1 MGEENLKLV
10 TLGSVPYK
18 PIVPIALKQKRMKK
32 IMFNDQYGLT
42 QAVLDGRK
50 TQTRRIA
57 YQEPFK
63 YNCNC
68 GICTEGKDKGKLTI
82 NDGNE
87 IVAKST
93 YKIGEVVAVAQRYSD
108 IPFANDIFI
117 RAFPIGWANKMFVKS
132 SLMPHQIKITNIR
145 CERLQDIST
154 DDCMKEGIFCSH
166 IDGIDDAYTYDT
178 TFDRFVKKWWYR
190 TPIEAYKMLSCKLHL
205 HWGSN
210 PLVFVYD
217 FVLVK

>member
-1 MGEENLKLV
+1 
-10 TLGSVPYK
+10 
-18 PIVPIALKQKRMKK
+18 
-32 IMFNDQYGLT
+32 MFNDRYGLT
-42 QAVLDGRK
+42 EAVLDGRK

-63 YNCNC
+63 YYRNC
-68 GICTEGKDKGKLTI
+68 GFYTEGKDKGKLAI

-93 YKIGEVVAVAQRYSD
+93 YKIGEVVAIAQRYSD
-108 IPFANDIFI
+108 IPYIKELHPRINTSE
-117 RAFPIGWANKMFVKS
+117 GWGNKMFVKS
-132 SLMPHQIKITNIR
+132 DLMPHQIIITNIR
-145 CERLQDIST
+145 CERVQYIST
-154 DDCMKEGIFCSH
+154 DDCMREGILCCHMPWFHDVYSY
-166 IDGIDDAYTYDT
+166 DATNDSK
-178 TFDRFVKKWWYR
+178 RKKWWYR

-217 FVLVK
+217 FKLVK

>member
-1 MGEENLKLV
+1 
-10 TLGSVPYK
+10 
-18 PIVPIALKQKRMKK
+18 MKK

-42 QAVLDGRK
+42 EAVLDGRK

-57 YQEPFK
+57 YEKHFK
-63 YNCNC
+63 HIRSC
-68 GICTEGKDKGKLTI
+68 GFCTEGKDKGKLAI

-93 YKIGEVVAVAQRYSD
+93 YKIGEVVAVAQRYCD

-117 RAFPIGWANKMFVKS
+117 RAVPIGWSNKMFVKS

-154 DDCMKEGIFCSH
+154 DDCMKEGIYCSH
-166 IDGIDDAYTYDT
+166 IEGIDDAYSYDAT
-178 TFDRFVKKWWYR
+178 NDRFKPKRWYR
-190 TPIEAYKMLSCKLHL
+190 TPIKAYKMLSCKLHL
-205 HWGSN
+205 HWDSN

-217 FVLVK
+217 FKLIK

>member
-1 MGEENLKLV
+1 
-10 TLGSVPYK
+10 
-18 PIVPIALKQKRMKK
+18 MKK

-42 QAVLDGRK
+42 QAVLEGRK

-57 YQEPFK
+57 YEKPFK
-63 YNCNC
+63 HIRSC
-68 GICTEGKDKGKLTI
+68 GFCTEGKDKGKLAI
-82 NDGNE
+82 YDGNE

-108 IPFANDIFI
+108 IPFNNKMPGIS
-117 RAFPIGWANKMFVKS
+117 IGWLNKMFVKS

-145 CERLQDIST
+145 CERLHYIST

-166 IDGIDDAYTYDT
+166 IDEIDDAYSYDAT
-178 TFDRFVKKWWYR
+178 DDSFEKKWWYR

-205 HWGSN
+205 HWDNN

-217 FVLVK
+217 FKLVK

>member
-1 MGEENLKLV
+1 
-10 TLGSVPYK
+10 
-18 PIVPIALKQKRMKK
+18 MKK

-42 QAVLDGRK
+42 EAVLDGRK

-57 YQEPFK
+57 YEKPFK
-63 YNCNC
+63 HIRSC
-68 GICTEGKDKGKLTI
+68 GFCTEGKDKGKLAI

-108 IPFANDIFI
+108 IPFNNKM
-117 RAFPIGWANKMFVKS
+117 PGLSIGWLNKMFVKS

-145 CERLQDIST
+145 CERLHYISI

-166 IDGIDDAYTYDT
+166 IDGIDDAYSYDAT
-178 TFDRFVKKWWYR
+178 NDDFTKKWWYQ

-205 HWGSN
+205 HWDSN

-217 FVLVK
+217 FKLVK

>member
-1 MGEENLKLV
+1 
-10 TLGSVPYK
+10 
-18 PIVPIALKQKRMKK
+18 MKK

-42 QAVLDGRK
+42 EAVLDGRK

-57 YQEPFK
+57 YEKPFK
-63 YNCNC
+63 HIRSC
-68 GICTEGKDKGKLTI
+68 GFIMEGKDKGKLAI

-117 RAFPIGWANKMFVKS
+117 REVPIGWSNKMFVKS

-166 IDGIDDAYTYDT
+166 IEGCQDAYSYDAT
-178 TFDRFVKKWWYR
+178 NDSRRRKWWYR
-190 TPIEAYKMLSCKLHL
+190 TPIESYTMLCCKLHL
-205 HWGSN
+205 HWASN

-217 FVLVK
+217 FKLVK

>member
-1 MGEENLKLV
+1 
-10 TLGSVPYK
+10 
-18 PIVPIALKQKRMKK
+18 MKK

-42 QAVLDGRK
+42 EAVLAGRK

-57 YQEPFK
+57 YEKPFK
-63 YNCNC
+63 HIRSC
-68 GICTEGKDKGKLTI
+68 GFIMEGKDKGKLAI

-93 YKIGEVVAVAQRYSD
+93 YKIGEVVAVAQRYCD

-117 RAFPIGWANKMFVKS
+117 REVPIGWSNKMFVKS
-132 SLMPHQIKITNIR
+132 DLMPHQIKITNIR

-166 IDGIDDAYTYDT
+166 IDGIDDAYSYDAT
-178 TFDRFVKKWWYR
+178 NDSFEKKWWYR

-205 HWGSN
+205 HWDAN

-217 FVLVK
+217 FKLVK

>member
-1 MGEENLKLV
+1 
-10 TLGSVPYK
+10 
-18 PIVPIALKQKRMKK
+18 MKK

-57 YQEPFK
+57 YEKPFK
-63 YNCNC
+63 YKRCC
-68 GICTEGKDKGKLTI
+68 GFITEGTDKGKLSI

-93 YKIGEVVAVAQRYSD
+93 YKIGEVVAVAQRYCD

-117 RAFPIGWANKMFVKS
+117 RAVPIGWSNKMFVKS

-154 DDCMKEGIFCSH
+154 DDCMKEGIFCCHMEWFHDTFSY
-166 IDGIDDAYTYDT
+166 DATNDSK
-178 TFDRFVKKWWYR
+178 RKKWWYD

-205 HWGSN
+205 HWGTN

-217 FVLVK
+217 FKLIK

>member
-1 MGEENLKLV
+1 
-10 TLGSVPYK
+10 
-18 PIVPIALKQKRMKK
+18 MKK

-42 QAVLDGRK
+42 EAVLDGRK

-57 YQEPFK
+57 YKEPFK

-68 GICTEGKDKGKLTI
+68 GFYTEGKDKGKLAI

-108 IPFANDIFI
+108 IPFNNKM
-117 RAFPIGWANKMFVKS
+117 PGLSIGWLNKMFVKS
-132 SLMPHQIKITNIR
+132 SLMPHQIMITDIR
-145 CERLQDIST
+145 CERLHYIST

-166 IDGIDDAYTYDT
+166 IEGVHDAYSYDAT
-178 TFDRFVKKWWYR
+178 NDSKRKKWWYR
-190 TPIEAYKMLSCKLHL
+190 TPTEAYKMLSCKLHL
-205 HWGSN
+205 HWDNN

-217 FVLVK
+217 FKLVK

>member
-1 MGEENLKLV
+1 
-10 TLGSVPYK
+10 
-18 PIVPIALKQKRMKK
+18 MKK

-42 QAVLDGRK
+42 QAVLEGRK

-63 YNCNC
+63 YYCNC
-68 GICTEGKDKGKLTI
+68 GFYTEGKDKGKLAI

-93 YKIGEVVAVAQRYSD
+93 YKIGEVVAVAQRYCD
-108 IPFANDIFI
+108 IPYIKERYPRINTSE
-117 RAFPIGWANKMFVKS
+117 GWVNKMFVKS
-132 SLMPHQIKITNIR
+132 SLMPHLIMITKIR

-166 IDGIDDAYTYDT
+166 IEGIDDAYSYDAT
-178 TFDRFVKKWWYR
+178 NDRFKPKRGYR

>member
-1 MGEENLKLV
+1 
-10 TLGSVPYK
+10 
-18 PIVPIALKQKRMKK
+18 MKK

-57 YQEPFK
+57 YEKPFK
-63 YNCNC
+63 YKRCC
-68 GICTEGKDKGKLTI
+68 GFITEGKDKGKLSI

-93 YKIGEVVAVAQRYSD
+93 YKIGEVVAVAQRYCD

-117 RAFPIGWANKMFVKS
+117 RAVPIGWSNKMFVKS

-145 CERLQDIST
+145 VERLQDIST

-166 IDGIDDAYTYDT
+166 IDGIDDAYSYDAT
-178 TFDRFVKKWWYR
+178 NNSFVKKWWYR

-205 HWGSN
+205 HWGTN

-217 FVLVK
+217 FKLIK

>member
-1 MGEENLKLV
+1 
-10 TLGSVPYK
+10 
-18 PIVPIALKQKRMKK
+18 MKK

-57 YQEPFK
+57 YEKPFK
-63 YNCNC
+63 YIRSC
-68 GICTEGKDKGKLTI
+68 GFITEGKDKGKLSI

-93 YKIGEVVAVAQRYSD
+93 YKIGEVVAVAQRYCD
-108 IPFANDIFI
+108 IPMDSSIKI
-117 RAFPIGWANKMFVKS
+117 ILCKHPGWNNKMFVTAKT
-132 SLMPHQIKITNIR
+132 MPHQIKITNIR

-154 DDCMKEGIFCSH
+154 DDCMKEGIYCCHMEWCRDTYSY
-166 IDGIDDAYTYDT
+166 DATNDSK
-178 TFDRFVKKWWYR
+178 RKKWWYE
-190 TPIEAYKMLSCKLHL
+190 TPIEAYKMLISKLHL
-205 HWGSN
+205 HWDSN

-217 FVLVK
+217 FKLIK

>member
-1 MGEENLKLV
+1 
-10 TLGSVPYK
+10 
-18 PIVPIALKQKRMKK
+18 MKK

-42 QAVLDGRK
+42 QAVLYGRK

-57 YQEPFK
+57 YEKPFK
-63 YNCNC
+63 YNCIS
-68 GICTEGKDKGKLTI
+68 GICTEGKDKGKLAI

-93 YKIGEVVAVAQRYSD
+93 YKMGEIVAIAQRYSD
-108 IPFANDIFI
+108 IPFNNEIFKG
-117 RAFPIGWANKMFVKS
+117 AGLSIGWGNKMFVKS
-132 SLMPHQIKITNIR
+132 SLMPHQIKITSIR
-145 CERLQDIST
+145 WERLQDIST

-166 IDGIDDAYTYDT
+166 TEGFHDAYSYDAT
-178 TFDRFVKKWWYR
+178 NDSKRKKWWYR

-217 FVLVK
+217 FKLVK

>member
-1 MGEENLKLV
+1 
-10 TLGSVPYK
+10 
-18 PIVPIALKQKRMKK
+18 MKK

-42 QAVLDGRK
+42 EAVLDGRK

-57 YQEPFK
+57 YEKHFK
-63 YNCNC
+63 HIRSC
-68 GICTEGKDKGKLTI
+68 GFCTEGKDKGKLAI

-93 YKIGEVVAVAQRYSD
+93 YKIGEVVAVAQRYCD

-117 RAFPIGWANKMFVKS
+117 RAVPIGWSNKMFVKS
-132 SLMPHQIKITNIR
+132 DLMPHQIKVTNIR

-154 DDCMKEGIFCSH
+154 DDCLKEGIYCSH
-166 IDGIDDAYTYDT
+166 IEGIDDAYSYDAT
-178 TFDRFVKKWWYR
+178 NDRFKPKLWYR

-205 HWGSN
+205 HWDSN

-217 FVLVK
+217 FQLIK

>member
-1 MGEENLKLV
+1 
-10 TLGSVPYK
+10 
-18 PIVPIALKQKRMKK
+18 MKK

-42 QAVLDGRK
+42 EAVLDGRK

-57 YQEPFK
+57 YEKPFK
-63 YNCNC
+63 YIRSC
-68 GICTEGKDKGKLTI
+68 GFITEGTDKGKLSI

-93 YKIGEVVAVAQRYSD
+93 YKIGEVVAVAQRYND
-108 IPFANDIFI
+108 IPFVNEIYIGAGLS
-117 RAFPIGWANKMFVKS
+117 IGWSNKMFVKS

-145 CERLQDIST
+145 VERLQDIST

-166 IDGIDDAYTYDT
+166 IDGFDDAYSYDST
-178 TFDRFVKKWWYR
+178 NDSLAKKWWYR

-205 HWGSN
+205 HWDSN

-217 FVLVK
+217 FKLIK

>member
-1 MGEENLKLV
+1 
-10 TLGSVPYK
+10 
-18 PIVPIALKQKRMKK
+18 MKK
-32 IMFNDQYGLT
+32 IMFNDLYGLT
-42 QAVLDGRK
+42 EAVLDGRK

-57 YQEPFK
+57 YEKPFK
-63 YNCNC
+63 HIRSC
-68 GICTEGKDKGKLTI
+68 GFCTEGKDKGKLAI

-93 YKIGEVVAVAQRYSD
+93 YKIGEVVAVAQRYCD

-117 RAFPIGWANKMFVKS
+117 RAVPIGWSNKMFVKS
-132 SLMPHQIKITNIR
+132 DLMPHQIKITDIR

-154 DDCMKEGIFCSH
+154 DDCMKEGIYCSH
-166 IDGIDDAYTYDT
+166 IEGIDDAYSYDAT
-178 TFDRFVKKWWYR
+178 NDRFKPKRWYR

-217 FVLVK
+217 FQLIK

>member
-1 MGEENLKLV
+1 
-10 TLGSVPYK
+10 
-18 PIVPIALKQKRMKK
+18 MKK

-42 QAVLDGRK
+42 EAVLDGRK

-57 YQEPFK
+57 YEKPFK
-63 YNCNC
+63 HIRSC
-68 GICTEGKDKGKLTI
+68 GFCTEGKDKGKLAI

-108 IPFANDIFI
+108 IPFNNKM
-117 RAFPIGWANKMFVKS
+117 PGLSIGWLNKMFVKS

-145 CERLQDIST
+145 CERLHYIST

-166 IDGIDDAYTYDT
+166 IDGIDDAYSYDAT
-178 TFDRFVKKWWYR
+178 NDDFTKKWWYR

-205 HWGSN
+205 HWDNN

-217 FVLVK
+217 FKLVK

>member
-1 MGEENLKLV
+1 
-10 TLGSVPYK
+10 
-18 PIVPIALKQKRMKK
+18 MKK

-42 QAVLDGRK
+42 EAVLDCRK

-57 YQEPFK
+57 YEKPFK
-63 YNCNC
+63 HIRSC
-68 GICTEGKDKGKLTI
+68 GFIMEGKDKGKLAI

-93 YKIGEVVAVAQRYSD
+93 YKIGEIVAVAQRYSD

-117 RAFPIGWANKMFVKS
+117 REVPIGWSNKMFVKS

-166 IDGIDDAYTYDT
+166 IDGIDDAYSYDAT
-178 TFDRFVKKWWYR
+178 NDNKRKKWWYR
-190 TPIEAYKMLSCKLHL
+190 TPIEAYKMLSSKLHL
-205 HWGSN
+205 HWDSN
-210 PLVFVYD
+210 PFVFVYD
-217 FVLVK
+217 FKLVK

>member
-1 MGEENLKLV
+1 
-10 TLGSVPYK
+10 
-18 PIVPIALKQKRMKK
+18 MKK

-42 QAVLDGRK
+42 EAVLDGRK

-57 YQEPFK
+57 YEKPFK
-63 YNCNC
+63 HIRSC
-68 GICTEGKDKGKLTI
+68 GFCTEGKDKGKLAI
-82 NDGNE
+82 YDGNE

-108 IPFANDIFI
+108 IPFNNKM
-117 RAFPIGWANKMFVKS
+117 PGLSIGWLNKMFVKS
-132 SLMPHQIKITNIR
+132 SLMPHQIKITDIR
-145 CERLQDIST
+145 CERLHYIST

-166 IDGIDDAYTYDT
+166 IDGIDDAYSYDAT
-178 TFDRFVKKWWYR
+178 NDDFTKKWWYR

-205 HWGSN
+205 HWDSN

-217 FVLVK
+217 FKLVK